1 MTTQITIIR
10 HGETHWNLEQKYQ
23 GQLDSDLTGKGI
35 RQVKKTAQLLKNK
48 PFDVFYS
55 SDLGRAVESAEILN
69 HDLNLDIT
77 LCPELRERNFG
88 VIQGMSKETIAQ
100 QYPELYRQLNFHN
113 VNFSVDDGET
123 FQAFYERVI
132 KSMVHIE
139 KQNRGQRILIMAH
152 GGILNCLFRYI
163 NDIPLEAPRRFSIP
177 NGGINAFTVNEDT
190 WMIETWGLDP
200 AYI

>member
-88 VIQGMSKETIAQ
+88 GIQGMSKETIAQ